1 VVLLGAA
8 LLAALPA
15 PAHAALSQAYAALF
29 DNANGAGPKMVT
41 TVDVRAYAT
50 GRLKGA
56 EQTLITGLIDRN
68 GFTHPEQI
76 IQVRLAAG
84 MAVTP
89 NDSISTIVASS
100 NVKIQAALGNTSW
113 VALPAGDNR
122 RDAFVSI
129 LKAINLIE
137 QNAPIINPQIERPR
151 DGKYQN
157 FSIDF
162 IQKHAA
168 KNDDEA
174 IAVARDRFQRRGN
187 FQGQPVPP
195 VSQNLDAGPFG
206 DFVAYV
212 NQMAAANVFT
222 SAEAQALAM
231 RDTVV
236 GQLQSI
242 DSVQY
247 ITAGQYQ
254 VRTYNP
260 GGTGGAT
267 RGPVAQQ
274 HVQFAFTHSTQ
285 RPATLIVNHMIT
297 PIVNGNNQP
306 APAPAAGP
314 GEAWHQLMPNNNR
327 TQNRPAI
334 FYMTGPL
341 ERRGDL

>member
-1 VVLLGAA
+1 VLLGVA

-41 TVDVRAYAT
+41 AVDVRTYVT
-50 GRLKGA
+50 GHLQGA
-56 EQTLITGLIDRN
+56 ERTLITGLIDNNNFNSPGR
-68 GFTHPEQI
+68 
-76 IQVRLAAG
+76 IQMRLAAG

-89 NDSISTIVASS
+89 NDSISTVVASP
-100 NVKIQAALGNTSW
+100 NVQVQGPLGNAPW
-113 VALPAGDNR
+113 VGLPAGDNR

-151 DGKYQN
+151 DGKYLS
-157 FSIDF
+157 FSIEF

-174 IAVARDRFQRRGN
+174 IAVARDRFQQRGN

-212 NQMAAANVFT
+212 NQMANANVFT
-222 SAEAQALAM
+222 SAEAQVLAM
-231 RDTVV
+231 RNTVI

-260 GGTGGAT
+260 GGAGGAT
-267 RGPVAQQ
+267 RGPVTQQ
-274 HVQFAFTHSTQ
+274 HVQFAFTRSTQ

-297 PIVNGNNQP
+297 PIVNGNNPP

-314 GEAWHQLMPNNNR
+314 GEAWHQLMLNNNR

-334 FYMTGPL
+334 FYLTGPL